1 MLKVRGLRKIYG
13 NYHALDGLDMDIE
26 DGALYGFVGPNG
38 AGKTTTIKII
48 SGLLLPDQGSVE
60 IDGVDALAHPVGL
73 KEKIGYVPDYFGV
86 YDNLK
91 VSEYMDF
98 FAACYGMEGLK
109 ARRRSQM
116 LLDQVGLGDKEDFFV
131 DGLSRGM
138 KQRLCLARALLH
150 DPVLLVMDEP
160 SAGLDPRT
168 RLEFRETLRELN
180 AQGMTILLSSHLL
193 TDLAELCT
201 DVGIVDAGKMLLAGS
216 MEEIAEKI
224 HVSKPI
230 IISIYKNMPAAMA
243 LLKEHPLVRS
253 ISVKNQE
260 IMVQFVGSERQES
273 GLLTE
278 LIQVGVQIRGFVRE
292 PGNLEAVFMQLTN
305 HEEER
310 VMLSYEHDQES
321 GL

>member
-216 MEEIAEKI
+216 MEEITEKI

-278 LIQVGVQIRGFVRE
+278 LIQAGVQIRGFVRE